1 MAIASPGSSDRTTKG
16 DRHPG
21 PIWISDRV
29 MTCHDLLRLQIS
41 KLAFL
46 VKEKK
51 KKKKRGVAQFT
62 AWGTSTCAQLFLERR
77 RQCRNARVRKISKQ
91 KHLRQLITVKRK
103 RFRQVKTINPFPLN
117 KMLHIDYK
125 IAEEGPIYN

>member
-21 PIWISDRV
+21 PIWVSDRV

-51 KKKKRGVAQFT
+51 KEKKKRGRAVHSM
-62 AWGTSTCAQLFLERR
+62 G
-77 RQCRNARVRKISKQ
+77 
-91 KHLRQLITVKRK
+91 
-103 RFRQVKTINPFPLN
+103 
-117 KMLHIDYK
+117 HIDMCSAVFGK
-125 IAEEGPIYN
+125 AKAVQECTRKENK